1 MPRKQ
6 SKTALITP
14 EERNV
19 GINQGG
25 ADDVAT
31 YLLPAI
37 IESAED
43 AIITKTLEGVV
54 TSWNKA
60 AERIFGYTAEE
71 MIGKPIS
78 LLIPPDHADEEP
90 GILARLRRGE
100 RIEHYETI
108 RTTKEGALINISLTV
123 SPIKNADGII
133 IGASKIA
140 RDITDRKLME
150 ERLKQALADA
160 RAAKKE
166 AEEANRLK
174 DEFLATI
181 SHELRTPLTSM
192 LGWVRMLRDGRLTA
206 TGSAKALETIERNVK
221 SQAQLVEDLLDISR
235 IVSGKMHLNVRPTQP
250 APVVNGAIEAIKPAA
265 EAKNIRLQLI
275 VDPSTGPVFGD
286 AERLQQV
293 VWNLLSNAV
302 KFTPN
307 GGRIQ
312 VSVER
317 VDSNVEITV
326 TDNGKGI
333 DPDFLPNAFSRFTQA
348 DGSTTRVFGG
358 LGLGLAI
365 VKSIV
370 ELHGGTVEAWSEGE
384 GKGASFK
391 ILLPVCSDRKKFA
404 AIHEQALEEV
414 ALISPP
420 ELAGLRILVVDD
432 ELDTCEMVST
442 AFEQCDAAVRIARSG
457 AEALDLMDKW
467 LPDVMIADIGMP
479 LMDGYELMKQ
489 IRVRD
494 LDAGGK
500 VPAVA
505 LSAMAR
511 IEDRVKALSAGFQM
525 HVAKPVELNELR
537 TVVAS
542 LASMVNRK

>member
-1 MPRKQ
+1 MAKKQ
-6 SKTALITP
+6 AKSAPTST
-14 EERNV
+14 EERI
-19 GINQGG
+19 GTANQWNSE
-25 ADDVAT
+25 DVTT
-31 YLLPAI
+31 YLLRAL

-43 AIITKTLEGVV
+43 AIITKTLEGIV
-54 TSWNKA
+54 TSWNKS
-60 AERIFGYTAEE
+60 AERIFGYTADE

-90 GILARLRRGE
+90 GILARLRVGE

-108 RTTKEGALINISLTV
+108 RVTKGGALINISLTV
-123 SPIKNADGII
+123 SPIKNANGTV

-140 RDITDRKLME
+140 RDITEQKLTE
-150 ERLKQALADA
+150 GRLKEALSEA
-160 RAAKKE
+160 RAAKKQ
-166 AEEANRLK
+166 AEKANRLK
-174 DEFLATI
+174 DEFLATV

-192 LGWVRMLRDGRLTA
+192 LGWVRMLRDGRLTPED
-206 TGSAKALETIERNVK
+206 SVRALETIERNVK

-235 IVSGKMHLNVRPTQP
+235 IVSGKMQLNVGPTQP
-250 APVVNGAIEAIKPAA
+250 SSVVNSAIEAIKPAA
-265 EAKNIRLQLI
+265 GAKNIRLQLI
-275 VDPSTGPVFGD
+275 IDPSTGPVLGD

-302 KFTPN
+302 KFTQN

-317 VDSNVEITV
+317 VGSNVEITV
-326 TDNGKGI
+326 SDNGKGI
-333 DPDFLPNAFSRFTQA
+333 DPEFLPNAFSRFTQA
-348 DGSTTRVFGG
+348 DGSTTRVVGG

-391 ILLPVCSDRKKFA
+391 VLLPVTVERQRFTTLP
-404 AIHEQALEEV
+404 EQALEEV
-414 ALISPP
+414 RLISPP

-432 ELDTCEMVST
+432 EVDTCEMVST
-442 AFEQCDAAVRIARSG
+442 AFEQCDASVRIARSG
-457 AEALDLMDKW
+457 AEALELMDRW

-479 LMDGYELMKQ
+479 LMDGYELIRQ
-489 IRVRD
+489 VRVRD
-494 LDAGGK
+494 LETGSRI
-500 VPAVA
+500 PAIA

-542 LASMVNRK
+542 LAGLASRK

>member
-1 MPRKQ
+1 MPKKQ
-6 SKTALITP
+6 ARTASEPP
-14 EERNV
+14 ERRNV
-19 GINQGG
+19 GMNEWRPE
-25 ADDVAT
+25 DVAT

-37 IESAED
+37 IESADD
-43 AIITKTLEGVV
+43 AIITKTLEGNVI
-54 TSWNKA
+54 SWNKG
-60 AERIFGYTAEE
+60 AERLFGYTAEE

-78 LLIPPDHADEEP
+78 LLIPPDHPDEES

-100 RIEHYETI
+100 RIEHYETV

-123 SPIKNADGII
+123 SPIKNDHGTI

-140 RDITDRKLME
+140 RDITERKLI
-150 ERLKQALADA
+150 ERQLKQALSEA
-160 RAAKKE
+160 RAAKKQ

-221 SQAQLVEDLLDISR
+221 SQAQLIEDLLDISR
-235 IVSGKMHLNVRPTQP
+235 IVSGKMHLDVRPTQP
-250 APVVNGAIEAIKPAA
+250 ASVVNAAVEAIKPAA

-275 VDPSTGPVFGD
+275 VDPSTGPVLGD
-286 AERLQQV
+286 SERLQQV

-302 KFTPN
+302 KFTPT

-317 VDSNVEITV
+317 VDSNVELTV
-326 TDNGKGI
+326 SDNGKGI

-391 ILLPVCSDRKKFA
+391 VSLPVCVDRRRFA
-404 AIHEQALEEV
+404 AIQEQVLEEV

-432 ELDTCEMVST
+432 EMDTCEMVST
-442 AFEQCDAAVRIARSG
+442 AFEQCDAFVRIATSG
-457 AEALDLMDKW
+457 AEALELLDKW
-467 LPDVMIADIGMP
+467 SPDVMIADIGMP
-479 LMDGYELMKQ
+479 LMDGYQLIQQ

-494 LDAGGK
+494 LDAGRK
-500 VPAVA
+500 MPAVA

-511 IEDRVKALSAGFQM
+511 VEDRVKALSLGFQM

-542 LASMVNRK
+542 LAGMVNRK